1 MAEALAISLS
11 GLAANAAKLST
22 AATEIV
28 RAFASRPEPSNP
40 PPQPAPLASPATGSA
55 AVPLAPSAATLGE
68 GDAEK
73 GFMDLIE
80 ARTAYRAN
88 LATMKTADDMAGAAI
103 DMLG

>member
-40 PPQPAPLASPATGSA
+40 PPQPAPSASPATGPVA
-55 AVPLAPSAATLGE
+55 APLSPSAAFLQE
-68 GDAEK
+68 DSAEK
-73 GFMDLIE
+73 GFVDLIE

-88 LATMKTADDMAGAAI
+88 LATLKTANDMAGAAI
-103 DMLG
+103 DMLR